1 MSAGLQPLVRRK
13 NNPPF
18 AFSHAH
24 RTTIPT
30 STNRSIEMFAHGA
43 FVPSFQYTSLTN
55 REAFMSLKTM
65 GTIEIPAAA
74 GSEFDHG
81 AFDAKTRRV
90 FVAHTA
96 RNCMEVIDHDTQQ
109 HIATLPGFA
118 EAAGVVADNGMVLVT
133 NRGAASLSVV
143 DAVSLKTQA
152 VFSTT
157 PRPNGVAIVPQQHL
171 AIVACIGDDSHR
183 PSLLSQRLDGGK
195 QHAINLPGRP
205 RWCATDAAAKWV
217 FLAIRDPS
225 MVLVARLPN
234 LTEVEQWPLP
244 SGGAHGLDI
253 DQRRGR
259 IYVACD
265 DGALVEVDIGV
276 RAVSNQWPIAG
287 VPDATFFNPATG
299 LVHVA
304 IGEPGLVQ
312 SIDPQTGAVFRP
324 PPPAATRR
332 LPKP

>member
-1 MSAGLQPLVRRK
+1 MIAGIVEFDHLGSAALVVEKRSLTTRDALACYGERRLPSDGIRPSSAQHSIIHHLSMLWPRGSAFPPRYGRLMSAGLQPLVRRK

-74 GSEFDHG
+74 GREFDHG

-133 NRGAASLSVV
+133 NRGAASLSM
-143 DAVSLKTQA
+143 ANS
-152 VFSTT
+152 
-157 PRPNGVAIVPQQHL
+157 
-171 AIVACIGDDSHR
+171 
-183 PSLLSQRLDGGK
+183 
-195 QHAINLPGRP
+195 
-205 RWCATDAAAKWV
+205 
-217 FLAIRDPS
+217 
-225 MVLVARLPN
+225 
-234 LTEVEQWPLP
+234 
-244 SGGAHGLDI
+244 
-253 DQRRGR
+253 
-259 IYVACD
+259 
-265 DGALVEVDIGV
+265 
-276 RAVSNQWPIAG
+276 
-287 VPDATFFNPATG
+287 
-299 LVHVA
+299 
-304 IGEPGLVQ
+304 
-312 SIDPQTGAVFRP
+312 
-324 PPPAATRR
+324 
-332 LPKP
+332 